1 MRVSLDADEAWAIFR
16 YVRLSDQLGRE
27 HDWEQAQRLHAAL
40 LFFRDNPISHYELEL
55 DDAFARWI
63 TRQVSD
69 LVMVGTTYVGRN
81 ILLKVMVLLAEPPPL
96 TEDTEPRQQEVG
108 EPYQASFRKDDE
120 ALAQFDRYLSEREV
134 ES

>member
-27 HDWEQAQRLHAAL
+27 HDWEQAQGLHAAL
-40 LFFRDNPISHYELEL
+40 LYFKDNPISRYDLEI
-55 DDAFARWI
+55 DDSFARWI
-63 TRQVSD
+63 TRQVPD
-69 LVMVGTTYVGRN
+69 LLMVGTAYVGRN
-81 ILLKVMVLLAEPPPL
+81 ILLKVMALLAEPPPL